1 MTESKIFLNTGKK
14 VPNFEF
20 KTKDTVV
27 HRSSTDWNFFDCFYL
42 SLSCKNESS
51 GLLFNEVHTY
61 IQNFTRVN
69 KIEVIFFYDYARLFI
84 HRLYLF
90 TYVKFTGVSCLVPV
104 FPVPIDQFTSVT
116 YPRRTQ
122 ANAQLRLD
130 HVIRNALAAQNNEA

>member
-1 MTESKIFLNTGKK
+1 M
-14 VPNFEF
+14 
-20 KTKDTVV
+20 
-27 HRSSTDWNFFDCFYL
+27 
-42 SLSCKNESS
+42 
-51 GLLFNEVHTY
+51 LLFSEVHTY

-69 KIEVIFFYDYARLFI
+69 KIEVIFFFYDYARLFI

-90 TYVKFTGVSCLVPV
+90 TYVKFTGVSSLVPV

-122 ANAQLRLD
+122 AKAQLRLD